1 MTAVRWLAALAPL
14 FAAGCVSGDWNRA
27 GLGEPIARER
37 LDALRRGTDTLGACL
52 ASLGAPE
59 RVFEHDVAPDGSS
72 GVALL
77 WYWRDEAGFGVE
89 VSSGRDEVP
98 GSLSFDFVGVD
109 LPGCVLWF
117 DRDLV
122 LQEWRSGLVG
132 DLLPRRVRPSGVDGA

>member
-1 MTAVRWLAALAPL
+1 MKAVRPLGALL
-14 FAAGCVSGDWNRA
+14 LLIAAGCVTGEWNRA
-27 GLGEPIARER
+27 GLGEPVPRER
-37 LDALRRGTDTLGACL
+37 LEALHRGADTLGACL

-77 WYWRDEAGFGVE
+77 WYWRDEAGFGVD
-89 VSSGRDEVP
+89 VSAGREEVP
-98 GSLSFDFVGVD
+98 GSVSFDFVGVD

-132 DLLPRRVRPSGVDGA
+132 DLLPRRVRPAGLDGG